1 MKYKWIV
8 KNAYINF
15 KLNNLYMLINPSH
28 KIYLKKDMCYC
39 FEIYIKYR
47 IFNNCI
53 LVCDMLDNWWKLISS
68 TLHLDK
74 SHIKYNYLS
83 NTFIVSDFELGIK
96 LESNLLTKFNFEFYN
111 GLILNQLSITNGLSL
126 KRENYNKSLKF
137 SNCKFNKE
145 FCIARINISKQI
157 VFENIYFLENV
168 FIEWVNFNENSCL
181 RFFKCNFKK
190 QCNFK
195 YNIFYNEIDFLDIYA
210 KELILEQNIFNKFLY
225 IQNSTIN
232 NINLWKNKFKNRCY
246 FMDSVFGNKN
256 NENIK
261 LNFSNAHFEDNA
273 YFNNSEFYSYADFHE
288 CEFDD
293 IACFYGVKFYKA
305 PNFSACYFKEPKA
318 VNLINVDI
326 DKLDFKSVEKYIED
340 NYKDESYKNET
351 KGIQDEK
358 EIFKIQNEYRLRYA
372 KNLKDSFRVIKDVL
386 ITQNNTLE
394 AQEWHKLELYAK
406 EKELEIQLSKNKND
420 NLKKESKNQVYN
432 PKDYEKFNYSKII
445 SLIIFLLKTI
455 GYLSVNIL
463 IIIELVL
470 VAPFFT
476 IMFYCVY
483 VVFFIYKILTFI
495 LKSFYPL
502 DINKFIIF
510 WRIKFNKIKRK
521 LIVSGRKMLDF
532 TLWFDCV
539 LLQVYRNTSNHHTN
553 FLKILN
559 FTILMISLYA
569 FMGFV
574 FSKTINFIS
583 SFNSVSIIIANY
595 FILFALIMV
604 FFNVKRQLYQQG
616 SILFF
621 GIFGIFIILMM
632 SFLLPVYIPTFC
644 FLVYFASILFFYLLF
659 LCEIKLFVF
668 ILRLVAYGCLI
679 VVIILKPQLIN
690 PFVGIFSSDKLYES
704 QFEKSLNDLNA
715 SAIVNLASI
724 LQNDF
729 NLHLKDQNI
738 SFTELNSAKAL
749 IMANK
754 EKLKEILSKVYNDKY
769 ESDYKKVLNELENNT
784 SNVKNII
791 EEIDNKNNNS
801 VVSAQ
806 LNKFLKLNFSQEID
820 ILYAIKSNFSISE
833 KLSPEQMALFDQK
846 DSQDKLKSVLALL
859 KFKSSFEG
867 ILKIINQD
875 EITENTIKSTG
886 VLYGIIL
893 LLCIF
898 SLQKTAR
905 KNSIVPS

>member
-1 MKYKWIV
+1 MEEKIKQAIENIA
-8 KNAYINF
+8 KNLEVHKEYIRFDNTEQIYIIEDY
-15 KLNNLYMLINPSH
+15 LDN
-28 KIYLKKDMCYC
+28 KIIEIKKD
-39 FEIYIKYR
+39 IK
-47 IFNNCI
+47 F
-53 LVCDMLDNWWKLISS
+53 DNLM
-68 TLHLDK
+68 D
-74 SHIKYNYLS
+74 YP
-83 NTFIVSDFELGIK
+83 
-96 LESNLLTKFNFEFYN
+96 
-111 GLILNQLSITNGLSL
+111 
-126 KRENYNKSLKF
+126 LKF
-137 SNCKFNKE
+137 SYCN
-145 FCIARINISKQI
+145 
-157 VFENIYFLENV
+157 FLETVIGWNKTFKEKIIFKEVV
-168 FIEWVNFNENSCL
+168 FCKVVNFSFSIFDKNINFSNVKFEDKLYFEKCQFKEKFE
-181 RFFKCNFKK
+181 FFG
-190 QCNFK
+190 
-195 YNIFYNEIDFLDIYA
+195 
-210 KELILEQNIFNKFLY
+210 
-225 IQNSTIN
+225 IN
-232 NINLWKNKFKNRCY
+232 NLKVEFNNSLFEKEVYFGKEINDKNIEKSNSFGSCSFEYANFSNCYFKNEVY
-246 FMDSVFGNKN
+246 FKN
-256 NENIK
+256 NEFKQVFFRNSK
-261 LNFSNAHFEDNA
+261 FNDNV
-273 YFNNSEFYSYADFHE
+273 YFNNSVFKDYTDFHE
-288 CEFDD
+288 CEFEKT
-293 IACFYGVKFYKA
+293 ACFYGVRFDKA

-326 DKLDFKSVEKYIED
+326 DKLDFKSLEQYIKDKY
-340 NYKDESYKNET
+340 
-351 KGIQDEK
+351 QDETCENK
-358 EIFKIQNEYRLRYA
+358 QEITEEQRNNNCKLKCA
-372 KNLKDSFRVIKDVL
+372 KHLKDSFRVIKDIL

-394 AQEWHKLELYAK
+394 AQEWHKLELYVK
-406 EKELEIQLSKNKND
+406 EKELEIQLGGDNKDSIRNNRKIKKTANKKNNYEVNMFSKF
-420 NLKKESKNQVYN
+420 
-432 PKDYEKFNYSKII
+432 KDLGDIYVKICDFVVCFIMLIGRSIFGFLLSIIEIFCNVIKSICKII
-445 SLIIFLLKTI
+445 QII
-455 GYLSVNIL
+455 LSCIFC
-463 IIIELVL
+463 ITSIDR
-470 VAPFFT
+470 
-476 IMFYCVY
+476 
-483 VVFFIYKILTFI
+483 I
-495 LKSFYPL
+495 LKLEYLKFY
-502 DINKFIIF
+502 
-510 WRIKFNKIKRK
+510 RKISSLGKT
-521 LIVSGRKMLDF
+521 MLDF
-532 TLWFDCV
+532 TLWFDCI

-616 SILFF
+616 GILFF

-668 ILRLVAYGCLI
+668 ILRLVAYGCLV
-679 VVIILKPQLIN
+679 VVIILKPQFIN
-690 PFVGIFSSDKLYES
+690 PFTGVFLSDKLYES
-704 QFEKSLNDLNA
+704 QFEKSLNDLNT
-715 SAIVNLASI
+715 SAIINLASI

-749 IMANK
+749 IIANK
-754 EKLKEILSKVYNDKY
+754 EKLKEILKVYDDKY

-784 SNVKNII
+784 SNIKNII

-820 ILYAIKSNFSISE
+820 ILYMIKSNFSISE

>member
-1 MKYKWIV
+1 MNNEEDIKFE
-8 KNAYINF
+8 NYIKGEAKLNSEKQYIIESSCCFDGNKDNF
-15 KLNNLYMLINPSH
+15 KRHYDENKILEIHLNNMVFEQYLSFHNVKKLSLIIDDNVKFQRLHIFGCNELSLRINGRV
-28 KIYLKKDMCYC
+28 KIIDK
-39 FEIYIKYR
+39 ISI
-47 IFNNCI
+47 NNC
-53 LVCDMLDNWWKLISS
+53 KFKQISINN
-68 TLHLDK
+68 
-74 SHIKYNYLS
+74 HIDGNIEFQKCEFNDFNLYGFS
-83 NTFIVSDFELGIK
+83 NATIKGTFTFDFCEIK
-96 LESNLLTKFNFEFYN
+96 EKVNFMNFEF
-111 GLILNQLSITNGLSL
+111 
-126 KRENYNKSLKF
+126 ENKVS
-137 SNCKFNKE
+137 
-145 FCIARINISKQI
+145 
-157 VFENIYFLENV
+157 
-168 FIEWVNFNENSCL
+168 
-181 RFFKCNFKK
+181 FKM
-190 QCNFK
+190 
-195 YNIFYNEIDFLDIYA
+195 
-210 KELILEQNIFNKFLY
+210 
-225 IQNSTIN
+225 S
-232 NINLWKNKFKNRCY
+232 KFK
-246 FMDSVFGNKN
+246 
-256 NENIK
+256 
-261 LNFSNAHFEDNA
+261 DNV
-273 YFNNSEFYSYADFHE
+273 YFNNSHFKDYADFHE
-288 CEFDD
+288 CEFEK
-293 IACFYGVKFYKA
+293 IACFYGVKFYKT

-351 KGIQDEK
+351 KGIQDKK
-358 EIFKIQNEYRLRYA
+358 EFFKIKNKHKLRYA

-754 EKLKEILSKVYNDKY
+754 EKLKEILSKMYNDKY

>member
-1 MKYKWIV
+1 MERNIHNIELEIPNSGIFIMGLENENLIISLDLAKFECKKKLNAGELAKPLHPYIIYEVLEKNNKNNFNDVKIIDKIEDENNIIYYFNFRLILKENEDNKNKEALKTLSFMQNFIPAYFFSYQIIGDSKAIPKNVLEYLKNRYGYEGKNYKSIFKKEVYINCNCFERLNFSHCEFESKVSLRFLKDNKYK
-8 KNAYINF
+8 
-15 KLNNLYMLINPSH
+15 
-28 KIYLKKDMCYC
+28 
-39 FEIYIKYR
+39 
-47 IFNNCI
+47 
-53 LVCDMLDNWWKLISS
+53 
-68 TLHLDK
+68 
-74 SHIKYNYLS
+74 
-83 NTFIVSDFELGIK
+83 
-96 LESNLLTKFNFEFYN
+96 EFHN
-111 GLILNQLSITNGLSL
+111 GVD
-126 KRENYNKSLKF
+126 F
-137 SNCKFNKE
+137 SNCIFKNEVDFSYFASGTPLPDNKYYNNAQNTL
-145 FCIARINISKQI
+145 FKDCIFENKVDFHNSKI
-157 VFENIYFLENV
+157 TNNIYFN
-168 FIEWVNFNENSCL
+168 
-181 RFFKCNFKK
+181 
-190 QCNFK
+190 
-195 YNIFYNEIDFLDIYA
+195 
-210 KELILEQNIFNKFLY
+210 
-225 IQNSTIN
+225 
-232 NINLWKNKFKNRCY
+232 
-246 FMDSVFGNKN
+246 
-256 NENIK
+256 
-261 LNFSNAHFEDNA
+261 NAHFKD
-273 YFNNSEFYSYADFHE
+273 YVDFHE
-288 CEFDD
+288 CEFEKT
-293 IACFYGVKFYKA
+293 ASFYGVRFEKV

-318 VNLINVDI
+318 VNLTNVNI
-326 DKLDFKSVEKYIED
+326 DKLDFKSLEQYIED

-358 EIFKIQNEYRLRYA
+358 EIFKIQNEHQLRYA

-386 ITQNNTLE
+386 ITQNNKLE
-394 AQEWHKLELYAK
+394 VQEWHKLELYAK

-445 SLIIFLLKTI
+445 PLIIFLLKII
-455 GYLSVNIL
+455 GHLSVNIL
-463 IIIELVL
+463 IFVELVL

-495 LKSFYPL
+495 LKPFYPL

-532 TLWFDCV
+532 TLWSDCV

-574 FSKTINFIS
+574 FSKTINFILS
-583 SFNSVSIIIANY
+583 LNSVSIIIASY
-595 FILFALIMV
+595 IILLVFALMLV
-604 FFNVKRQLYQQG
+604 NVKKQLYQYAVILIFMLCG
-616 SILFF
+616 AFAISMILF
-621 GIFGIFIILMM
+621 L
-632 SFLLPVYIPTFC
+632 SSEYISIFC
-644 FLVYFASILFFYLLF
+644 FLIYFLGVLIFYLFFI
-659 LCEIKLFVF
+659 CKIKLFIFLVRFFAYMIF
-668 ILRLVAYGCLI
+668 IAT
-679 VVIILKPQLIN
+679 IITKPQFIN
-690 PFVGIFSSDKLYES
+690 PFTGVFSSDKLYES

-749 IMANK
+749 IIANK

-769 ESDYKKVLNELENNT
+769 VSDYKKVLNELENNT

>member
-1 MKYKWIV
+1 MERNIHNIELEIPNSGIFIMGLENENLIISLDLAKFECKKKLNAGELAKPLHPYIIYEVLEKNNKNNFNDVKIIDKIEDENNIIYYFNFRLILKENEDNKNKEALKTLSFMQNFIPAYFFSYQIIGDSKAIPKNVLEYLKNRYGYEGKNYKSIFKKEVYINCNCFERLNFSHCEFESKVSLRFLKDNKYK
-8 KNAYINF
+8 
-15 KLNNLYMLINPSH
+15 
-28 KIYLKKDMCYC
+28 
-39 FEIYIKYR
+39 
-47 IFNNCI
+47 
-53 LVCDMLDNWWKLISS
+53 
-68 TLHLDK
+68 
-74 SHIKYNYLS
+74 
-83 NTFIVSDFELGIK
+83 
-96 LESNLLTKFNFEFYN
+96 EFHN
-111 GLILNQLSITNGLSL
+111 GVD
-126 KRENYNKSLKF
+126 F
-137 SNCKFNKE
+137 SNCIFKNEVDFSYFASGTPLPDNKYYNNAQNTL
-145 FCIARINISKQI
+145 FKDCIFENKVDFHNSKI
-157 VFENIYFLENV
+157 TNNIYFN
-168 FIEWVNFNENSCL
+168 
-181 RFFKCNFKK
+181 
-190 QCNFK
+190 
-195 YNIFYNEIDFLDIYA
+195 
-210 KELILEQNIFNKFLY
+210 
-225 IQNSTIN
+225 
-232 NINLWKNKFKNRCY
+232 
-246 FMDSVFGNKN
+246 
-256 NENIK
+256 
-261 LNFSNAHFEDNA
+261 NAHFKD
-273 YFNNSEFYSYADFHE
+273 YVDFHE
-288 CEFDD
+288 CEFEKT
-293 IACFYGVKFYKA
+293 ASFYGVRFEKV

-318 VNLINVDI
+318 VNLTNVNI
-326 DKLDFKSVEKYIED
+326 DKLDFKSLEQYIED

-358 EIFKIQNEYRLRYA
+358 EIFKIQNEHQLRYA

-386 ITQNNTLE
+386 ITQNNKLE
-394 AQEWHKLELYAK
+394 VQEWHKLELYAK

-445 SLIIFLLKTI
+445 PLIIFLLKII
-455 GYLSVNIL
+455 GHLSVNIL
-463 IIIELVL
+463 IFVELVL

-495 LKSFYPL
+495 LKPFYPL

-532 TLWFDCV
+532 TLWSDCV

-574 FSKTINFIS
+574 FSKTINFILS
-583 SFNSVSIIIANY
+583 LNSVSIIIASY
-595 FILFALIMV
+595 IILLVFALMLV
-604 FFNVKRQLYQQG
+604 NVKKQLYQYAVILIFMLCG
-616 SILFF
+616 AFTISMILF
-621 GIFGIFIILMM
+621 L
-632 SFLLPVYIPTFC
+632 SSEYISIFC
-644 FLVYFASILFFYLLF
+644 FLIYFLGVLIFYLFFI
-659 LCEIKLFVF
+659 CKIKLFIFLVRFFAYMIF
-668 ILRLVAYGCLI
+668 IAT
-679 VVIILKPQLIN
+679 IITKPQFIN
-690 PFVGIFSSDKLYES
+690 PFTGVFSSDKLYES

-749 IMANK
+749 IIANK

-769 ESDYKKVLNELENNT
+769 VSDYKKVLNELENNT

-801 VVSAQ
+801 VVSVQ

>member
-145 FCIARINISKQI
+145 FCIARINIGKQI
-157 VFENIYFLENV
+157 VFENIYFLKNV
-168 FIEWVNFNENSCL
+168 FIEWVNFNENSYL

-195 YNIFYNEIDFLDIYA
+195 YNIFYNEIDFLDIYTN
-210 KELILEQNIFNKFLY
+210 ELILEQNIFNKFLY

-273 YFNNSEFYSYADFHE
+273 YFNNSKFYSYADFHE

-293 IACFYGVKFYKA
+293 IACFYGVKFYKT

-406 EKELEIQLSKNKND
+406 EKENHIN
-420 NLKKESKNQVYN
+420 
-432 PKDYEKFNYSKII
+432 
-445 SLIIFLLKTI
+445 
-455 GYLSVNIL
+455 LSVKDREKNADIFKNIL
-463 IIIELVL
+463 I
-470 VAPFFT
+470 
-476 IMFYCVY
+476 
-483 VVFFIYKILTFI
+483 
-495 LKSFYPL
+495 
-502 DINKFIIF
+502 
-510 WRIKFNKIKRK
+510 WFN
-521 LIVSGRKMLDF
+521 
-532 TLWFDCV
+532 CV
-539 LLQVYRNTSNHHTN
+539 LLNVYRNTSDHHN
-553 FLKILN
+553 DFLKILN
-559 FTILMISLYA
+559 FTVGMIVLY
-569 FMGFV
+569 GV
-574 FSKTINFIS
+574 FIFFCQACIEPYSK
-583 SFNSVSIIIANY
+583 
-595 FILFALIMV
+595 
-604 FFNVKRQLYQQG
+604 FFNELKSSV
-616 SILFF
+616 
-621 GIFGIFIILMM
+621 IFII
-632 SFLLPVYIPTFC
+632 IGI
-644 FLVYFASILFFYLLF
+644 LVF
-659 LCEIKLFVF
+659 LCWIMFYFNRKKSIFAKSIFFIIAMVF
-668 ILRLVAYGCLI
+668 IVLYLVTY
-679 VVIILKPQLIN
+679 
-690 PFVGIFSSDKLYES
+690 F
-704 QFEKSLNDLNA
+704 
-715 SAIVNLASI
+715 
-724 LQNDF
+724 
-729 NLHLKDQNI
+729 
-738 SFTELNSAKAL
+738 
-749 IMANK
+749 
-754 EKLKEILSKVYNDKY
+754 
-769 ESDYKKVLNELENNT
+769 YKTNEYKT
-784 SNVKNII
+784 
-791 EEIDNKNNNS
+791 
-801 VVSAQ
+801 
-806 LNKFLKLNFSQEID
+806 
-820 ILYAIKSNFSISE
+820 ILY
-833 KLSPEQMALFDQK
+833 L
-846 DSQDKLKSVLALL
+846 
-859 KFKSSFEG
+859 
-867 ILKIINQD
+867 
-875 EITENTIKSTG
+875 
-886 VLYGIIL
+886 
-893 LLCIF
+893 
-898 SLQKTAR
+898 
-905 KNSIVPS
+905 